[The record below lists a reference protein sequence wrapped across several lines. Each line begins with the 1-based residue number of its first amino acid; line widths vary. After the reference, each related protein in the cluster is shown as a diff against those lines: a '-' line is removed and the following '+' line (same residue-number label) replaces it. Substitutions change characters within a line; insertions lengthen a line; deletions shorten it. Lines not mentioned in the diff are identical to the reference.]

1 MLRYKRRVWILAASL
16 AALAGYVDAI
26 GFLAT
31 GGRFVSFMSGNTT
44 RIGVEAAAA
53 SAVALE
59 TGGLLLA
66 FVSGVVLG
74 SLLGRVTGIWRRP
87 AALLLVSGFL
97 ACAAGLDSAGLAY
110 VGLLLAAGAM
120 GAENTVFERDG
131 EVSIGLTYMTGTLV
145 KLGQR
150 LAEALTGGRRAAFLP
165 YLLLWLGLAC
175 GALGGA
181 FAYPIVGLSGLW
193 FAALAAAMLA
203 AVAALL
209 D

>member
-1 MLRYKRRVWILAASL
+1 MLRYKRRVWILAAFL
-16 AALAGYVDAI
+16 AALAGFVDAI

-59 TGGLLLA
+59 TAGLLLA

-74 SLLGRVTGIWRRP
+74 SLLGRATGIWRRP

-97 ACAAGLDSAGLAY
+97 ALAAGLDGAGLAY

-150 LAEALTGGRRAAFLP
+150 LAEALTGGRRTAFLP

-181 FAYPIVGLSGLW
+181 FVYPIVGLSGLW

-203 AVAALL
+203 AIAAFL